1 MRSQQGRQRCR
12 RRVYFEINQQA
23 KLALQFRII
32 AEPRHHLMKVE
43 LWIELVGGILKP
55 RQTLGRRLWVQL
67 FVGEILVALAIV
79 EKVELHKSKL
89 LRRHPGRRV
98 VGRNNFAAFAI
109 SKQRIE
115 LFFKRP
121 SLAAQ
126 RIVPGV
132 AQRAQVVQQIV
143 EAKIILVAF
152 AGFQMRQDRRRLLAG
167 GGVETFQITHYA
179 GNRKRS
185 NNALAGI
192 RKLVGA
198 DEGARFENGGPEIV
212 VRFVG
217 DDFRF

>member
-1 MRSQQGRQRCR
+1 MLPAKSSVFSDPPSTSSCSRSKSALLSGENRASTFVSFSMRFKRSLPDFGSATNLPASNL
-12 RRVYFEINQQA
+12 VHGA
-23 KLALQFRII
+23 KSLLKADAGEVRSGKIRIECE
-32 AEPRHHLMKVE
+32 ASS
-43 LWIELVGGILKP
+43 
-55 RQTLGRRLWVQL
+55 
-67 FVGEILVALAIV
+67 VA
-79 EKVELHKSKL
+79 
-89 LRRHPGRRV
+89 
-98 VGRNNFAAFAI
+98 NFAAVAI

-152 AGFQMRQDRRRLLAG
+152 AGFQMRQDRRGLLAG
-167 GGVETFQITHYA
+167 GGVETFQITHHA

-198 DEGARFENGGPEIV
+198 DEGARLENGGPEIV